1 MGILALIAGLLLSG
15 TAAYYSIVG
24 LMAIFPGST
33 MAIVAM
39 GASLEFA
46 KLVVASWLYRNWKI
60 APTFLKGVFSAGVLI
75 LMFFTSMGIFGFLSK
90 SHLEHT
96 ASMGADTTYQLVSAE
111 QKVTSK
117 EKTVKLLERQIDSI
131 DNSMASYI
139 EQGKITTGLQQRN
152 RLKADRAALEKQR
165 QEAEAELIE
174 LNTNLNVL
182 RTANAKREVEV
193 GPLKYIAEMI
203 YGDKAQDHFDSA
215 VRAVIIIIVAV
226 FDPLAVL
233 LLIAANMSFSQSN
246 KPIEPVV
253 EVKITKPIDPN
264 KPPPKKRGRK
274 KKVDKERELA
284 YNSGSENIYEM
295 KDKEDFGIEA
305 TEKPDQQPPKVFDSG
320 AF

>member
-24 LMAIFPGST
+24 LIAIFPGSVW
-33 MAIVAM
+33 AIASM

-60 APTFLKGVFSAGVLI
+60 APTFLKGVFSAGVLV

-90 SHLEHT
+90 AHLEHT
-96 ASMGADTTYQLVSAE
+96 ATMGADTTYQIASAE
-111 QKVTSK
+111 QKVASK
-117 EKTVKLLERQIDSI
+117 EKTIKLLERQIDGI

-182 RTANAKREVEV
+182 KTANAKREVEV

-215 VRAVIIIIVAV
+215 VRAVIILIVAV

-233 LLIAANMSFSQSN
+233 LLIAANMSFSQG
-246 KPIEPVV
+246 KPV
-253 EVKITKPIDPN
+253 EVEPEIKIEKPIDPN

-284 YNSGSENIYEM
+284 YNSGSDNIYEM

-305 TEKPDQQPPKVFDSG
+305 KEKPEEPPKVFDSG

>member
-24 LMAIFPGST
+24 LIAIFPGST
-33 MAIVAM
+33 WAIVSM

-46 KLVVASWLYRNWKI
+46 KLVVASWLYRNWSI
-60 APTFLKGVFSAGVLI
+60 APVFLKGVFSTGVLV

-90 SHLEHT
+90 AHLEHT
-96 ASMGADTTYQLVSAE
+96 ATIGADTTYQIVSAE
-111 QKVTSK
+111 QKVASK
-117 EKTVKLLERQIDSI
+117 EKTVKLLERQIDAI

-165 QEAEAELIE
+165 QEAETELIE

-182 RTANAKREVEV
+182 KTENAKREVEV
-193 GPLKYIAEMI
+193 GPLKYIAELI

-215 VRAVIIIIVAV
+215 VRAVIILIVAV

-233 LLIAANMSFSQSN
+233 LLIAANMSFSQTN
-246 KPIEPVV
+246 KPQPVKV
-253 EVKITKPIDPN
+253 DVKPIDPN

-284 YNSGSENIYEM
+284 YNNSTNTNIHEI
-295 KDKEDFGIEA
+295 KDTEDFGIEPKD
-305 TEKPDQQPPKVFDSG
+305 KPDEPPRFSGG

>member
-15 TAAYYSIVG
+15 TAAYYSIIG
-24 LMAIFPGST
+24 LIAIFPGST
-33 MAIVAM
+33 WAIVSM
-39 GASLEFA
+39 GVSLEFA

-60 APTFLKGVFSAGVLI
+60 APLVLKGVFSTGVLV

-90 SHLEHT
+90 AHLEHT
-96 ASMGADTTYQLVSAE
+96 ANIGADTTYQLVSAE
-111 QKVTSK
+111 QKVASK
-117 EKTVKLLERQIDSI
+117 EKTVKLLERQIDAI

-174 LNTNLNVL
+174 LNTTLNTL
-182 RTANAKREVEV
+182 KTANAKREVEV
-193 GPLKYIAEMI
+193 GPLKYIAELI
-203 YGDKAQDHFDSA
+203 YGDEAKDHFDSA
-215 VRAVIIIIVAV
+215 VRAVIILIVAV

-233 LLIAANMSFSQSN
+233 LLIAANMSFSQGN
-246 KPIEPVV
+246 KPEPIKIE
-253 EVKITKPIDPN
+253 KPIDPN

-284 YNSGSENIYEM
+284 YNSSNENIHEI
-295 KDKEDFGIEA
+295 KETEDFGIEPKD
-305 TEKPDQQPPKVFDSG
+305 KPEEPARFSGG

>member
-33 MAIVAM
+33 LAIVSM

-46 KLVVASWLYRNWKI
+46 KLVVASWLYQNWKI
-60 APTFLKGVFSAGVLI
+60 APTFLKGVFSTGVLI

-96 ASMGADTTYQLVSAE
+96 ATMGADTTYQIVSAE
-111 QKVTSK
+111 QRVASK

-139 EQGKITTGLQQRN
+139 EQGKITAGLQQRN

-165 QEAEAELIE
+165 QDAEAELIE

-182 RTANAKREVEV
+182 KTTNAKREVEV

-203 YGDKAQDHFDSA
+203 YGDTAQDHFDSA
-215 VRAVIIIIVAV
+215 VRAVIILIVAV

-233 LLIAANMSFSQSN
+233 LLIAANMSFSQA
-246 KPIEPVV
+246 KPV
-253 EVKITKPIDPN
+253 EVVPEIKIEKPIDPN

-295 KDKEDFGIEA
+295 KDKEDFGIETA
-305 TEKPDQQPPKVFDSG
+305 EKPEQPPRVFDSG

>member
-33 MAIVAM
+33 LAIVSM

-46 KLVVASWLYRNWKI
+46 KLVVASWLYQNWKI
-60 APTFLKGVFSAGVLI
+60 APTFLKGVFSTGVLI

-96 ASMGADTTYQLVSAE
+96 ATMGADTTYQIVSAE
-111 QKVTSK
+111 QRVASK

-139 EQGKITTGLQQRN
+139 EQGKITAGLQQRN
-152 RLKADRAALEKQR
+152 RLKADRASLEKQR
-165 QEAEAELIE
+165 QDAEAELIE

-182 RTANAKREVEV
+182 KTTNAKREVEV

-203 YGDKAQDHFDSA
+203 YGDTAQDHFDSA

-253 EVKITKPIDPN
+253 EVKVAKPIDPN

-284 YNSGSENIYEM
+284 YNSGTDNIYEM
-295 KDKEDFGIEA
+295 KDKEDFGIETA
-305 TEKPDQQPPKVFDSG
+305 EKPSDKPQFNGG

>member
-24 LMAIFPGST
+24 LIAIFPGSVW
-33 MAIVAM
+33 AIASM

-60 APTFLKGVFSAGVLI
+60 APTFLKGVFSAGVLV

-90 SHLEHT
+90 SHLEHEAT
-96 ASMGADTTYQLVSAE
+96 MGADTTYQLASAE
-111 QKVTSK
+111 QKVASK

-182 RTANAKREVEV
+182 KTANAKREVEV

-215 VRAVIIIIVAV
+215 VRAVIILIVAV

-246 KPIEPVV
+246 PVEPVP
-253 EVKITKPIDPN
+253 EIKIEKPVDPN

-295 KDKEDFGIEA
+295 KDKEDFGIETA
-305 TEKPDQQPPKVFDSG
+305 EKPEQPPKVFDSG

>member
-233 LLIAANMSFSQSN
+233 LLIAANMSFSQS
-246 KPIEPVV
+246 KPEPVP
-253 EVKITKPIDPN
+253 EVKIVTPIDPN

-305 TEKPDQQPPKVFDSG
+305 AEKPEQPPKVFDSG

>member
-33 MAIVAM
+33 LAIVSM

-46 KLVVASWLYRNWKI
+46 KLVVASWLYQNWKI
-60 APTFLKGVFSAGVLI
+60 APTFLKGVFSIGVLI

-96 ASMGADTTYQLVSAE
+96 ATMGADTTYQLVSAE
-111 QKVTSK
+111 QRVASK

-139 EQGKITTGLQQRN
+139 EQGKITAGLQQRN

-165 QEAEAELIE
+165 QDAEAELIE

-182 RTANAKREVEV
+182 RTTNAKREVEV

-203 YGDKAQDHFDSA
+203 YGDTAQDHFDSA

-246 KPIEPVV
+246 KPIEPVI
-253 EVKITKPIDPN
+253 EVKVAKPIDPN

-284 YNSGSENIYEM
+284 YNSGTDNIYEM

-305 TEKPDQQPPKVFDSG
+305 AEKPEQPPKVFDSG

>member
-33 MAIVAM
+33 LAIVSM

-46 KLVVASWLYRNWKI
+46 KLVVASWLYQNWKI
-60 APTFLKGVFSAGVLI
+60 APTFLKGVFSTGVLI

-96 ASMGADTTYQLVSAE
+96 ATMGADTTYQIVSAE
-111 QKVTSK
+111 QRVTSK

-139 EQGKITTGLQQRN
+139 EQGKITAGLQQRN

-165 QEAEAELIE
+165 QDAEAELIE

-182 RTANAKREVEV
+182 KTTNAKREVEV

-203 YGDKAQDHFDSA
+203 YGDTAQDHFDSA

-246 KPIEPVV
+246 KTIEPIV
-253 EVKITKPIDPN
+253 EVKIAKPIDPN

-295 KDKEDFGIEA
+295 KDKEDFGIETA
-305 TEKPDQQPPKVFDSG
+305 EKPEQPPRVFDSG

>member
-33 MAIVAM
+33 LAIVSM

-46 KLVVASWLYRNWKI
+46 KLVVASWLYQNWKM
-60 APTFLKGVFSAGVLI
+60 APTFLKGVFSTGVLI

-96 ASMGADTTYQLVSAE
+96 ATMGADTTYQIVSAE
-111 QKVTSK
+111 QRVASK

-139 EQGKITTGLQQRN
+139 EQGKITAGLQQRN

-165 QEAEAELIE
+165 QDAEAELIE

-182 RTANAKREVEV
+182 KTTNAKREVEV

-203 YGDKAQDHFDSA
+203 YGDTAQDHFDSA

-246 KPIEPVV
+246 KTIEPVV
-253 EVKITKPIDPN
+253 EVKIAKPIDPN

-295 KDKEDFGIEA
+295 KDKEDFGIETA
-305 TEKPDQQPPKVFDSG
+305 EKPEQPPRVFDSG

>member
-60 APTFLKGVFSAGVLI
+60 APTFLKGVFSAGVVI
-75 LMFFTSMGIFGFLSK
+75 LMFFTSMGVFGFLSK

-111 QKVTSK
+111 QKVASK
-117 EKTVKLLERQIDSI
+117 EKTVKLLERQIDGI

-182 RTANAKREVEV
+182 KTANAKREVEV

-215 VRAVIIIIVAV
+215 VRAVIILIVAV

-246 KPIEPVV
+246 PVEPVPEAKV
-253 EVKITKPIDPN
+253 VKPVDPN

-305 TEKPDQQPPKVFDSG
+305 KEKPEEPPKSFDSG

>member
-33 MAIVAM
+33 LAIVSM

-46 KLVVASWLYRNWKI
+46 KLVVASWLYQNWKI
-60 APTFLKGVFSAGVLI
+60 APTFLKGVFSTGVLI

-96 ASMGADTTYQLVSAE
+96 ATMGADTTYQIVSAE
-111 QKVTSK
+111 QRVTSK

-139 EQGKITTGLQQRN
+139 EQGKITAGLQQRN

-165 QEAEAELIE
+165 QDAEAELIE

-182 RTANAKREVEV
+182 KTTNAKREVEV

-203 YGDKAQDHFDSA
+203 YGDTAQDHFDSA

-246 KPIEPVV
+246 KSIEPVV
-253 EVKITKPIDPN
+253 EVKVAKPIDPN

-284 YNSGSENIYEM
+284 YNSGTDNIYEM
-295 KDKEDFGIEA
+295 KDKEDFGIETA
-305 TEKPDQQPPKVFDSG
+305 EKPSDKPQFNGG

>member
-46 KLVVASWLYRNWKI
+46 KLVVASWLYQNWKI

-111 QKVTSK
+111 QKVASK
-117 EKTVKLLERQIDSI
+117 EKTVKLLERQIDGI

-174 LNTNLNVL
+174 LNTSLNVL

-215 VRAVIIIIVAV
+215 VRAVIILIVAV

-233 LLIAANMSFSQSN
+233 LLIAANMSFSQS
-246 KPIEPVV
+246 KPAEPV
-253 EVKITKPIDPN
+253 IQTKPNIPVFDPN

-305 TEKPDQQPPKVFDSG
+305 TEKPEQSPKVFDSG

>member
-46 KLVVASWLYRNWKI
+46 KLVVASWLYQNWKI

-111 QKVTSK
+111 QKVASK
-117 EKTVKLLERQIDSI
+117 EKTVKLLERQIDGI

-174 LNTNLNVL
+174 LNINLNVL
-182 RTANAKREVEV
+182 KTANAKREVEV

-203 YGDKAQDHFDSA
+203 YGDKAKDHFDSA
-215 VRAVIIIIVAV
+215 VRAVIILIVAV

-233 LLIAANMSFSQSN
+233 LLIAANMSFLQSN
-246 KPIEPVV
+246 PSEPIP
-253 EVKITKPIDPN
+253 EVKPKLPVFDPN

-284 YNSGSENIYEM
+284 YNSGTDNIYEI

-305 TEKPDQQPPKVFDSG
+305 AEKPAEQPVQFSGG

>member
-33 MAIVAM
+33 LAIVSM

-46 KLVVASWLYRNWKI
+46 KLVVASWLYQNWKI
-60 APTFLKGVFSAGVLI
+60 APTFLKGVFSIGVLI

-96 ASMGADTTYQLVSAE
+96 ATMGADTTYQLVSAE
-111 QKVTSK
+111 QRVASK

-139 EQGKITTGLQQRN
+139 EQGKITAGLQQRN

-165 QEAEAELIE
+165 QDAEAELIE

-182 RTANAKREVEV
+182 RTTNAKREVEV

-203 YGDKAQDHFDSA
+203 YGDTAQDHFDSA

-246 KPIEPVV
+246 KPIEPVI
-253 EVKITKPIDPN
+253 EVKIAKPIDPN

-284 YNSGSENIYEM
+284 YNSGTDNIYEM
-295 KDKEDFGIEA
+295 KDKEDFGIETA
-305 TEKPDQQPPKVFDSG
+305 EKPVDKPQFNGG

>member
-33 MAIVAM
+33 LAIVSM

-75 LMFFTSMGIFGFLSK
+75 LMFFTSMGVFGFLSK

-96 ASMGADTTYQLVSAE
+96 ATMGADTTYQIVSAE
-111 QKVTSK
+111 QRVASK

-139 EQGKITTGLQQRN
+139 EQGKITAGLQQRN
-152 RLKADRAALEKQR
+152 RLKTDRAALEKQR
-165 QEAEAELIE
+165 QDAEAELIE

-215 VRAVIIIIVAV
+215 VRAVIILIVAV

-233 LLIAANMSFSQSN
+233 LLIAANMSFSQTN
-246 KPIEPVV
+246 KPVEP
-253 EVKITKPIDPN
+253 EVKIVKPIDPN

-284 YNSGSENIYEM
+284 YNNGTNNIYEM
-295 KDKEDFGIEA
+295 KDKEDFGIET
-305 TEKPDQQPPKVFDSG
+305 TEKPVEQPTQFNGG

>member
-33 MAIVAM
+33 LAIVSM

-46 KLVVASWLYRNWKI
+46 KLVVASWLYQNWKM
-60 APTFLKGVFSAGVLI
+60 APTFLKGVFSIGVLI

-96 ASMGADTTYQLVSAE
+96 ATMGADTTYQLVSAE
-111 QKVTSK
+111 QRVASK

-139 EQGKITTGLQQRN
+139 EQGKITAGLQQRN

-165 QEAEAELIE
+165 QDAEAELIE

-182 RTANAKREVEV
+182 RTTNAKREVEV

-203 YGDKAQDHFDSA
+203 YGDTAQDHFDSA

-253 EVKITKPIDPN
+253 EVKVAKPIDPN

-284 YNSGSENIYEM
+284 YNSGTDNIYEM
-295 KDKEDFGIEA
+295 KDKEDFGIETA
-305 TEKPDQQPPKVFDSG
+305 EKPSDKPQFNGG

>member
-33 MAIVAM
+33 LAIVSM

-46 KLVVASWLYRNWKI
+46 KLVVASWLYQNWKI
-60 APTFLKGVFSAGVLI
+60 APTFLKGVFSTGVLI

-96 ASMGADTTYQLVSAE
+96 ATMGADTTYQIVSAE
-111 QKVTSK
+111 QRVASK

-139 EQGKITTGLQQRN
+139 EQGKITAGLQQRN

-165 QEAEAELIE
+165 QDAEAELIE

-182 RTANAKREVEV
+182 KTTNAKREVEV

-203 YGDKAQDHFDSA
+203 YGDTAQDHFDSA

-233 LLIAANMSFSQSN
+233 LLIAANMSFSQNN
-246 KPIEPVV
+246 KPIEPAV
-253 EVKITKPIDPN
+253 EVKVAKPIDPN

-284 YNSGSENIYEM
+284 YNSGTDNIYEM

-305 TEKPDQQPPKVFDSG
+305 AEKPEQPPRVFDSG

>member
-33 MAIVAM
+33 LAIVSM

-46 KLVVASWLYRNWKI
+46 KLVVASWLYQNWKI
-60 APTFLKGVFSAGVLI
+60 APTFLKGVFSTGVLI

-96 ASMGADTTYQLVSAE
+96 ATMGADTTYQLVSAE
-111 QKVTSK
+111 QRVASK

-139 EQGKITTGLQQRN
+139 EQGKITAGLQQRN

-165 QEAEAELIE
+165 QDAEAELIE

-182 RTANAKREVEV
+182 RTTNAKREVEV

-203 YGDKAQDHFDSA
+203 YGDTAQDHFDSA

-246 KPIEPVV
+246 KSIEPVV
-253 EVKITKPIDPN
+253 EVKVAKPIDPN

-284 YNSGSENIYEM
+284 YNSGTDNIYEM
-295 KDKEDFGIEA
+295 KDKEDFGIETA
-305 TEKPDQQPPKVFDSG
+305 EKPSDKPQFNGG

>member
-1 MGILALIAGLLLSG
+1 
-15 TAAYYSIVG
+15 
-24 LMAIFPGST
+24 
-33 MAIVAM
+33 
-39 GASLEFA
+39 
-46 KLVVASWLYRNWKI
+46 
-60 APTFLKGVFSAGVLI
+60 
-75 LMFFTSMGIFGFLSK
+75 
-90 SHLEHT
+90 
-96 ASMGADTTYQLVSAE
+96 
-111 QKVTSK
+111 
-117 EKTVKLLERQIDSI
+117 
-131 DNSMASYI
+131 MASYI
-139 EQGKITTGLQQRN
+139 EQGKITAGLQQRN

-165 QEAEAELIE
+165 QDAEAELIE

-182 RTANAKREVEV
+182 KTTNAKREVEV

-203 YGDKAQDHFDSA
+203 YGDTAQDHFDSA

-246 KPIEPVV
+246 KTIEPIV
-253 EVKITKPIDPN
+253 EVKIAKPIDPN

-295 KDKEDFGIEA
+295 KDKEDFGIETA
-305 TEKPDQQPPKVFDSG
+305 EKPEQPPRVFDSG